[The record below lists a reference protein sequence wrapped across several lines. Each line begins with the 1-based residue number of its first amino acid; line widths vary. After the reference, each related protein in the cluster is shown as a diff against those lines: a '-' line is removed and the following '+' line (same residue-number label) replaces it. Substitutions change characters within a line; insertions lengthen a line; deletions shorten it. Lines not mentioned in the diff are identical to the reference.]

1 MRHLVR
7 KEIPDG
13 VGGLV
18 DTAGIAALAIRAVR
32 DGGHVATP
40 VGGIQQP
47 AERGI
52 ETRNTFVLQYARE
65 HAKLD
70 RLRSRSSSEV
80 RLSVSA
86 LCRSP
91 LTVSESRLLGGVS
104 AVTAAAASSAA
115 TGAPASRPPD
125 TTAPPT
131 ALVVAMNVRRD
142 GTAAGDLGG
151 SGGEP

>member
-1 MRHLVR
+1 MR

-32 DGGHVATP
+32 DGGHVATS
-40 VGGIQQP
+40 VGGIQVP

-70 RLRSRSSSEV
+70 RLRELAEKGS
-80 RLSVSA
+80 
-86 LCRSP
+86 
-91 LTVSESRLLGGVS
+91 LTPRVARTLPAEQAPEAQRLLE
-104 AVTAAAASSAA
+104 AS
-115 TGAPASRPPD
+115 GLRGR
-125 TTAPPT
+125 
-131 ALVVAMNVRRD
+131 VVL
-142 GTAAGDLGG
+142 TF
-151 SGGEP
+151 